1 MGTVDDE
8 FGIRKSSPLFKDQ
21 QKEADLVTAP
31 TFSTSQEDMLASQ
44 YSSKTASPPV
54 SGSNK
59 DQILF
64 MGEYMDTNNSD
75 DASVEKLGL
84 HVRRQLQLRRLWS

>member
-44 YSSKTASPPV
+44 YSS
-54 SGSNK
+54 
-59 DQILF
+59 
-64 MGEYMDTNNSD
+64 
-75 DASVEKLGL
+75 
-84 HVRRQLQLRRLWS
+84 